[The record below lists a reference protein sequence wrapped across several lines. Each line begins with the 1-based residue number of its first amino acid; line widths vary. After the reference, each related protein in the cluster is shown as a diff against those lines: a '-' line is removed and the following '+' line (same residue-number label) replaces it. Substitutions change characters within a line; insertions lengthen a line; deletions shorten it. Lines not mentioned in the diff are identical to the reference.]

1 MESICIL
8 GPFSSGTNLL
18 KKILETANIPIVD
31 PVFKHELEMNVLED
45 IIKNTPTTLFII
57 MYRPL
62 FTWIE
67 SMHKHSYDIQI
78 PNTILDEVKFKDI
91 SYKNIIEIYV
101 KYYTMYIKLI
111 QKYPN
116 VIHMRYYQL
125 IHPTFSYKYI
135 KAKIMPFLQIEIT
148 NEKLSKCL
156 SFPSKNHGHC
166 VNNNMEAIRNFKN
179 IKYSNKVCKLI
190 SSFFEK

>member
-1 MESICIL
+1 M

-31 PVFKHELEMNVLED
+31 LLWKHDINMNVLED
-45 IIKNTPTTLFII
+45 VIKNNPTTLFII

-67 SMHKHSYDIQI
+67 SMHKHSYDIEI
-78 PNTILDEVKFKDI
+78 PTHVLDKVKFKDT

-101 KYYTMYIKLI
+101 KYYTMYMKLI
-111 QKYPN
+111 QKYSN
-116 VIHMRYYQL
+116 VIYIRYYQL
-125 IHPTFSYKYI
+125 IHPTFSYMYI
-135 KAKIMPFLQIEIT
+135 KTKISPFLQIEIT
-148 NEKLSKCL
+148 NEKLIECL
-156 SFPSKNHGHC
+156 SSPSKTHGHC

-179 IKYSNKVCKLI
+179 IKYNNKVCKLI
-190 SSFFEK
+190 RYFFEK